1 MVSEFYLKSS
11 KTNSS
16 EWQNDNMQYRLIQ
29 KTGDEISP
37 LGFGAM
43 RLPQKNGRI
52 DREKASKLIYHAIDN
67 GINFIDT
74 AYLYGDSE
82 TFLGEI
88 LQGEYRDKV
97 KISTKLPT
105 INVRKYE
112 DMGNILDEQLKRL
125 QRDSIDYYL
134 IHAVDLK
141 ALNRLIKRD
150 LFKFIS
156 EARDEGKIRHVG
168 FSYHGPKEEFASLI
182 DAYDWDVV
190 MVQYNYFDEH
200 VQASMEGIEYAAS
213 KGMGVFVMEPL
224 KGGILAGKMPE
235 EAEEIFKKA
244 NPNKSTAEWALE
256 WVLNNRNVTCVFSGM
271 NSFEQLDEN
280 LAVAERTTPFSLS
293 FEEMETIELVKRV
306 MRNSLKIN
314 CSTCGYCMPCPQGV
328 NIPECLKIYNE
339 KYLFDHKGFIN
350 QSFIDYYQYVGG
362 IMGNAGNAGKCNACG
377 KCLRK
382 CPQKLDIIEELKK
395 VKKEFEVPGSRY
407 VLWFVEHVGFPA
419 YRFFVNF
426 LNR

>member
-1 MVSEFYLKSS
+1 M
-11 KTNSS
+11 
-16 EWQNDNMQYRLIQ
+16 QNRLIK

-43 RLPQKNGRI
+43 RLPLKNGKV
-52 DREKASKLIYHAIDN
+52 DRELARKQIYHAIDN

-97 KISTKLPT
+97 KLCTKLPA

-112 DMGNILDEQLKRL
+112 DMENILDEQLKRL

-141 ALNRLIKRD
+141 TINRLLKRD
-150 LFKFIS
+150 LLKFIS
-156 EARDEGKIRHVG
+156 KAKADGKIKHVG
-168 FSYHGPKEEFASLI
+168 FSYHGPKEEFELLV
-182 DAYDWDVV
+182 DGYDWDVV
-190 MVQYNYFDEH
+190 MVQYNYFDDN
-200 VQASMEGIEYAAS
+200 VQASTEGIEYAAS
-213 KGMGVFVMEPL
+213 KGIGIFVMEPL
-224 KGGILAGKMPE
+224 KGGILAGKMPS
-235 EAEEIFKKA
+235 EAEEIFRKA
-244 NPNKSTAEWALE
+244 NPNKSNAQWALE
-256 WVLNNRNVTCVFSGM
+256 WVLNNRNVTCVLSGM
-271 NSFEQLDEN
+271 NSFEQIDEN
-280 LAVAERTTPFSLS
+280 IAIAEKTTPLSLS
-293 FEEMETIELVKRV
+293 FEEMETIEYVKRV
-306 MRNSLKIN
+306 IRNSLKIN

-328 NIPECLKIYNE
+328 NIPECMKIYNE
-339 KYLFDHKGFIN
+339 KYLFEHKGLFN
-350 QSFIDYYQYVGG
+350 QSFMDYYQYVGG
-362 IMGNAGNAGKCNACG
+362 IMGNEGNAGKCNGCG

-395 VKKEFEVPGSRY
+395 VKKEFEFPGMKY
-407 VLWFVEHVGFPA
+407 GLIFVRVIGFPV
-419 YRFFVNF
+419 YRTVVKL